1 MTVPSTLPTPKVSV
15 VKDVLFA
22 QLMKVMGAKKP
33 NLLTR
38 FLSLILNTPITRMSQ
53 ILVDL
58 DRNIAMNG
66 WNSAANA
73 FLANFVVDVELSGED
88 NIPLNGPLMV
98 VCNHPAAYDVAILA
112 SAIRRDDLK
121 ILASDIPIIQLFPNI
136 APHAIVVPYHIPSR
150 RQTIKA
156 TIGQLREGGAVLLFP
171 RGDVE
176 PDPAITPGA
185 EQSLL
190 KWSTSIELFLRQA
203 PQTTSIVAVAS
214 GVLSARWYKNPIVNR
229 WKKYEQRQKVAEIF
243 QIAAQ
248 LLTGKVPAVTPMVT
262 FSAPLSL
269 ADLGGED
276 SPEGTLYESLLAQAR
291 ELLAK
296 HPHH

>member
-1 MTVPSTLPTPKVSV
+1 MTVPSTLPTPEVSD

-38 FLSLILNTPITRMSQ
+38 FLALILNTPITRMSQ

-156 TIGQLREGGAVLLFP
+156 TIGQLKEGGAVLLFP

-276 SPEGTLYESLLAQAR
+276 SPEGTLYQSLLAQAR
-291 ELLAK
+291 EFLAK